1 MPTAKHASRLPTPT
15 HPTALLWARA
25 CCVAAR
31 QGLTVLGGRYIVG
44 GGNLKGRSH
53 MSPEPQKNMHAAM
66 LGSLGGL
73 KRRER
78 LNATERSA
86 IARHAAR
93 SRWHPREAQAAREK
107 AQEISYL
114 IQQALKD
121 GKQLPLI

>member
-1 MPTAKHASRLPTPT
+1 
-15 HPTALLWARA
+15 
-25 CCVAAR
+25 
-31 QGLTVLGGRYIVG
+31 
-44 GGNLKGRSH
+44 